1 MCGPAESLRARGAV
15 LVTTIGVHTTPGG
28 RIHLSSGITI

>member
-1 MCGPAESLRARGAV
+1 MVPASDREMVWARRV
-15 LVTTIGVHTTPGG
+15 MTGVQTTPGG